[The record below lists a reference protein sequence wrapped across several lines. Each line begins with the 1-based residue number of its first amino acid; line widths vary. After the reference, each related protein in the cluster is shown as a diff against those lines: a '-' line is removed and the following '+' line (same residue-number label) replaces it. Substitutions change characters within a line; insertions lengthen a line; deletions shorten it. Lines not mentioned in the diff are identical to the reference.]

1 MNGESTIDQ
10 AKGEAVNTRYR
21 RITTLLVSL
30 ALALTAFSCSKDDSA
45 PQEPEKSGPPVGLTP
60 VIQPKDEPAPGG
72 PAENRAAAPAAAQAV
87 AKDAPKPEDKPLSAE
102 DKARLAAPTPLDGSR
117 QVVLVITGGWRDFK
131 GRMLRLTR
139 PGPSAPW
146 SVVESRWP
154 CVIGKN
160 GLAWGR
166 GVYPQKPE
174 EPAKR
179 EGDGRSPAGVFRL
192 GDMFGS
198 ENTKLVKT
206 LGLKMPYLKLE
217 QTNIC
222 INDPASSSFNRIVD
236 SAKVKPD
243 FKRYERMLRSDKA
256 NRWGVFIED
265 NPAPIVADAGSCM
278 FLNIWASPSVATAGS
293 TGISEPDMRELLLW
307 LDPSA
312 KPLLVQ
318 LPAQELAKLREG
330 WRLPARLSP

>member
-1 MNGESTIDQ
+1 MVL
-10 AKGEAVNTRYR
+10 A
-21 RITTLLVSL
+21 SL
-30 ALALTAFSCSKDDSA
+30 ALALALFSCSSCSKDEQA
-45 PQEPEKSGPPVGLTP
+45 NQEQDKSGPPVGITP
-60 VIQPKDEPAPGG
+60 VIQPEDAPTPPAP
-72 PAENRAAAPAAAQAV
+72 ADSQAAAQTAAPAV
-87 AKDAPKPEDKPLSAE
+87 KEPGKDAAKPEDKPQTAE
-102 DKARLAAPTPLDGSR
+102 DKAKAAAPTPLDGSR

-131 GRMLRLTR
+131 GKMLRLTR
-139 PGPSAPW
+139 PSLAAPW

-174 EPAKR
+174 EPAKH

-192 GDMFGS
+192 NDMFGS

-222 INDPASSSFNRIVD
+222 VNDPASSSFNKIVD

-243 FKRYERMLRSDKA
+243 FKRFERMLRSDKA

-265 NPAPIVADAGSCM
+265 NPAPIAADAGSCM
-278 FLNIWASPSVATAGS
+278 FLNIWASPSVSTAGS

-307 LDPSA
+307 LDPAA

-318 LPAQELAKLREG
+318 LPVQELAKLKDA
-330 WRLPARLSP
+330 WRLPAKLTP

>member
-1 MNGESTIDQ
+1 M
-10 AKGEAVNTRYR
+10 
-21 RITTLLVSL
+21 LFVSLTL
-30 ALALTAFSCSKDDSA
+30 ALALFSCSKDEQA
-45 PQEPEKSGPPVGLTP
+45 NQEQDKSGPPVGITP
-60 VIQPKDEPAPGG
+60 VVQPKDEPEPEA
-72 PAENRAAAPAAAQAV
+72 PAEIRPTAPAV
-87 AKDAPKPEDKPLSAE
+87 AKEAAKPEEKPQTAE
-102 DKARLAAPTPLDGSR
+102 DKAKLTAPTPLDGSR
-117 QVVLVITGGWRDFK
+117 QVVLVITGGWKDFRGK
-131 GRMLRLTR
+131 MLRLTR
-139 PGPSAPW
+139 TGLNAPW
-146 SVVESRWP
+146 TVVESRWP

-192 GDMFGS
+192 NDMFGA

-222 INDPASSSFNRIVD
+222 VNDPASSSFNKIVD
-236 SAKVKPD
+236 SAKAKPD
-243 FKRYERMLRSDKA
+243 FKRFERMLRSDKA

-265 NPAPIVADAGSCM
+265 NPAPIAQDAGSCM
-278 FLNIWASPSVATAGS
+278 FLNIWASPSVATGGS

-318 LPAQELAKLREG
+318 LPAQELAKLKDG
-330 WRLPARLSP
+330 WRLPARLTP

>member
-1 MNGESTIDQ
+1 M
-10 AKGEAVNTRYR
+10 
-21 RITTLLVSL
+21 LLVSL
-30 ALALTAFSCSKDDSA
+30 TLALTLFSCSSCSKDEQA
-45 PQEPEKSGPPVGLTP
+45 PQEPGKSDSPTGITP
-60 VIQPKDEPAPGG
+60 VVQPQDEPEP
-72 PAENRAAAPAAAQAV
+72 AAPAESQAAAQPAV
-87 AKDAPKPEDKPLSAE
+87 KETAKDAAKPEDKPQTAE
-102 DKARLAAPTPLDGSR
+102 DKAKLAAPTPLDGSR

-131 GRMLRLTR
+131 GKMLRLTR
-139 PGPSAPW
+139 PSPNAPW

-206 LGLKMPYLKLE
+206 LGLKMPYLKLD

-222 INDPASSSFNRIVD
+222 VNDPASSSFNKIVD
-236 SAKVKPD
+236 SAKAKPD
-243 FKRYERMLRSDKA
+243 FKRFERMLRSDKA

-265 NPAPIVADAGSCM
+265 NPAPIALDAGSCM

-318 LPAQELAKLREG
+318 LPAQELAKLKDA
-330 WRLPARLSP
+330 WRLPAKFTL